1 VAIDFENDGTWIDVS
16 GYLQS
21 ATIRRGSSR
30 VESPITRYEAG
41 TALLTLDNSDRRFD
55 PTNLTGPYT
64 TPSGTPGS
72 GTQQALA
79 TSTLTYGHGV
89 SIAVASLDPEV
100 VEASLVDSTSAS
112 SQSTSYTCAKP
123 TGLVAGQH
131 IIAVQSADW
140 GSRNQ
145 MGTPSGG
152 STWISLGSIDSG
164 DYKLHTKAWWKV
176 ATSADVAA
184 SNFGFTQANF
194 SDGTVIIATVKDGT
208 GIPTFDAVYND
219 GTAYFDT
226 PGLVPSGAADYE
238 LRFVSG
244 TGGDAV
250 NGWDWSATD
259 GPYTE
264 AEQVQ
269 SATWTTSSMAHKTLS
284 GLVILSGGT
293 WVKPM
298 RPVRVRATWSGTT
311 YDLFRGYVDSWDIEW
326 NGPNY
331 STVSVP
337 CTDAFK
343 IFANYDRVGSGT
355 SPSEA
360 TGTRIN
366 RILDS
371 VGWPSAVDGGRDIET
386 GDVVLS
392 AVTPGNDGNALDEL
406 MNVADTEV
414 GELYMTPD
422 GKVFFRNRSGVTTDT
437 RSTDSNA
444 TFGDS
449 GSELRYANL
458 TFSND
463 DTQLANRV
471 IVTRVGGTPQI
482 ADDVAS
488 QNEFLIKTFERSDL
502 LLTSDVAAL
511 NYAQYVLSLSAQ
523 PELRFE
529 TLEIM
534 PQRSESTL
542 FPQALNRII
551 GDRITVRRRPPGDG
565 TLIEQEAIIRG
576 IEHEII
582 PGKWVTRWTLQSSGA
597 AGSFFIIGHSTL
609 GKLNHNALGF

>member
-1 VAIDFENDGTWIDVS
+1 MAIDFENDGTWIDVS
-16 GYLQS
+16 GYLQA

-30 VESPITRYEAG
+30 VESPIIRYEAG
-41 TALLTLDNSDRRFD
+41 TAMLTLDNSDRRFD

-64 TPSGTPGS
+64 IPSGTPGS

-79 TSTLTYGHGV
+79 THTLTYGHGI

-100 VEASLVDSTSAS
+100 IEASLVDSTATT
-112 SQSTSYTCAKP
+112 SQSTSFTCAKP
-123 TGLVAGQH
+123 TGLVAGQK

-140 GSRNQ
+140 GSASQ

-164 DYKLHTKAWWKV
+164 DYKLHTKAWWKT
-176 ATSADVAA
+176 ATSADVSA

-208 GIPTFDAVYND
+208 GTPTFDAVYND

-244 TGGDAV
+244 TGAGASV
-250 NGWDWSATD
+250 GWDWSGTD

-269 SATWTTSSMAHKTLS
+269 SDTWTTASMAHKTLS
-284 GLVILSGGT
+284 GLVIGSGGT
-293 WVKPM
+293 LVKPM
-298 RPVRVRATWSGTT
+298 RPVRVRATWNGTT

-343 IFANYDRVGSGT
+343 IFANHDRVGSGT
-355 SPSEA
+355 SPSED
-360 TGTRIN
+360 TGARIG
-366 RILDS
+366 RVLDS
-371 VGWPSAVDGGRDIET
+371 VGWSAAQRT
-386 GDVVLS
+386 LAAGDVTLA

-406 MNVADTEV
+406 LNIADTEV

-422 GKVFFRNRSGVTTDT
+422 GNVFFRNRTGVTTDT
-437 RSTDSNA
+437 RSTDSNGI
-444 TFGDS
+444 FGDS
-449 GSELRYANL
+449 GAELRYSNL

-471 IVTRVGGTPQI
+471 IITRVGGTPQT

-534 PQRSESTL
+534 PQRDEANL
-542 FPQALNRII
+542 FPHALDRLI
-551 GDRITVRRRPPGDG
+551 GDRITVRRRPPGGG

-582 PGKWVTRWTLQSSGA
+582 PGKWVTRWTLQSSAA
-597 AGSFFIIGHSTL
+597 AGSFFIIGHATL
-609 GKLNHNALGF
+609 GKLDRNAMGF